1 MPRSGNIPF
10 ERNEVTGVLGRYR
23 RKIDPE
29 VINSVRVSAEEPY
42 RVILY
47 AKEYE
52 KVKPMLNGMGVKVS
66 AEIPLI
72 GGFAVECPSHMLDR
86 LAGQRR
92 VRYIAADIDVR
103 AQMKIASQVV
113 RADGWHKNGIFGK
126 GIGIAILDTGIYP
139 HPDFTMPVNRIAAFK
154 DIVSG
159 KASPYDDN
167 GHGSFV
173 AGVAAGSGYASSGIY
188 KGIAPEA
195 SIVSVKVMDSQGNGK
210 SSAVLSA
217 LQWVSE
223 NYNKY
228 NIKVVSLSLGSSAG
242 ELHRDDAMVKGAE
255 ALWSRGITVVVAAGN
270 EGPDPRT
277 ITLPGTSPMLLTVGS
292 VDDRRTVPTKDDV
305 IPDFSSRG
313 PVMNRVKPDV
323 VAPGVNIISVNADTS
338 YSPGVKAGKLLK
350 NYTVMS
356 GTSVSTPLVAGMAA
370 LLYQQHPGWSPDMVK
385 REVMNHAS
393 KLTGV
398 RNAEGMGI
406 VQLANL

>member
-1 MPRSGNIPF
+1 M
-10 ERNEVTGVLGRYR
+10 GRYR
-23 RKIDPE
+23 HKIDPE
-29 VINSVRVSAEEPY
+29 VMNTVRVSAEEPC

-47 AKEYE
+47 AKEYD
-52 KVKPMLNGMGVKVS
+52 KVKPVLYDMGVKVS

-72 GGFAVECPSHMLDR
+72 NGYAVEFPAHLLDK
-86 LAGQRR
+86 LAGHRR
-92 VRYIAADIDVR
+92 VRYIAADMDVR
-103 AQMKIASQVV
+103 AQM
-113 RADGWHKNGIFGK
+113 
-126 GIGIAILDTGIYP
+126 
-139 HPDFTMPVNRIAAFK
+139 PVSRIAAFR

-195 SIVSVKVMDSQGNGK
+195 SIVSVKVMDSQGNGR
-210 SSAVLSA
+210 SSDVLSA

-223 NYNKY
+223 NFKKY
-228 NIKVVSLSLGSSAG
+228 NIKVVSLSLGSAASD
-242 ELHRDDAMVKGAE
+242 LHRDDAMVRGAE

-277 ITLPGTSPMLLTVGS
+277 ITVPGTSPVLLTVGS
-292 VDDRRTVPTKDDV
+292 VDDRRTVTTSDDV

-338 YSPGVKAGKLLK
+338 YNPGGKAGKLSK

-370 LLYQQHPGWSPDMVK
+370 LLYQQHPGWLPDMVK
-385 REVMNHAS
+385 HEIMTRAS

-398 RNAEGMGI
+398 KNAEGMGI
-406 VQLANL
+406 VQMAEL